1 MINVSN
7 AFRNEL
13 FEGHRDYLEYVD
25 VTLKGGTVLHL
36 TNKDL
41 WQGGITIEDA
51 VSSDN
56 RFDVGAAIINKCT
69 LTINNIYDDFSEY
82 DFSDAGVIVYIGL
95 ELPGG
100 TTERVRKGTYFVDEA
115 RYNGSI
121 ITLSCLDNMSKFDR
135 AYSESK
141 LKYPATLN
149 QIVRDACTVCK
160 VSLQTYN
167 FPHDSFTVQNR
178 PDDEATT
185 FREII
190 SWCAQ
195 IACCFCRCDTLGRLE
210 LKWYDQDAIEKSD
223 LDGGIFDT
231 GNPDV
236 YESGDAA
243 DGGSFNPWNLG
254 DAFDGGS
261 FGDRNGIHNIY
272 SNYSIDISTDDVVI
286 TGIKVME
293 KTKEENKDAIVEY
306 QSGTEGYVISIENN
320 ELIKNGAGATVAGWI
335 GEQLIGFRFR
345 KASASHAS
353 DPTIE
358 AGDVGFLTD
367 RKGNE
372 YRIVVSSTRFS
383 TGSAQQTSSSAETP
397 ARNSAARFSAAT
409 KNYVEYRKDIE
420 QEKTERE
427 KALEELDKRI
437 ENSSG
442 LFTTEETQPDGSTI
456 FYMHNKP
463 TLSESDIVWKMTAE
477 AWGVSTDGGKH
488 WNAGMTVDGDAIV
501 RILTAVGVNADWIH
515 GGTLTLGGYNNIDGS
530 CVVYDAS
537 GNEIG
542 RFDKDG
548 IVTNSANITGGYINI
563 YTDDQKNSRIVLR
576 SDGGSYNY
584 KMELYPFEMFL
595 TSKNKSNNSLS
606 SLILNAISAI
616 FDSGIYSAHYGYYNI
631 VFFENNTVKGEI
643 SGSQIKIEG
652 KIKNGNTTILDGSL
666 NLGNGTYLGGVLSSI
681 SGWNIASNEIK
692 DISETIVIRKASN
705 LINSRIK
712 MGNLILQGGDSGAW
726 SNQVRVEIGPQ
737 MYLSDNGTT
746 QLCKLKNLSV
756 DGYLMAN
763 GSKSRVAKTK
773 NYSDRLLYCYE
784 TPKPYFGD
792 IGEGILDEDGVCYI
806 FLDNI
811 FAETV
816 NTECQYQ
823 VFLQKYGQG
832 DVWVEERNTDYFIVK
847 GTPWIKFAWEIKA
860 RQMGYES
867 ERLEKST
874 QEEPEKIIDY
884 EAEAQNYIENY
895 YKEVFNYEK
904 SN

>member
-7 AFRNEL
+7 AFMNEL
-13 FEGHRDYLEYVD
+13 LEGHRDYLEYVD
-25 VTLKGGTVLHL
+25 VTLKGGIELHL

-51 VSSDN
+51 VSSDSQ
-56 RFDVGAAIINKCT
+56 FDVGAAIINKCT

-82 DFSDAGVIVYIGL
+82 DFSDAEIVVYIGL

-100 TTERVRKGTYFVDEA
+100 TAERIRKGTYSVDEA
-115 RYNGSI
+115 KYNGSI
-121 ITLSCLDNMSKFDR
+121 ITLVCLDNMMKFDR
-135 AYSESK
+135 PYSEST

-149 QIVRDACTVCK
+149 QIVRDACGVCD
-160 VSLQTYN
+160 VPLQTYN
-167 FPHDSFTVQNR
+167 FPHDNFTVKNR

-195 IACCFCRCDTLGRLE
+195 IVCCFCRCDTLGRLE
-210 LKWYDQDAIEKSD
+210 LKWYDQESIEKND
-223 LDGGIFDT
+223 LDGGIFDME
-231 GNPDV
+231 NPGT
-236 YESGDAA
+236 YESGDTA
-243 DGGSFNPWNLG
+243 DGGSFDPWDLG
-254 DAFDGGS
+254 DVFDGGN
-261 FGDRNGIHNIY
+261 FGDRNDIHNIY
-272 SNYSIDISTDDVVI
+272 SNYSMDISTDDVVI
-286 TGIKVME
+286 TGVKVME
-293 KTKEENKDAIVEY
+293 KTKEENKDAIVAY
-306 QSGTEGYVISIENN
+306 QSGAEGYVISIENN
-320 ELIKNGAGATVAGWI
+320 ELIKNGAGATVAGWV

-367 RKGNE
+367 RKENT
-372 YRIVVSSTRFS
+372 YRIVISSTRFS
-383 TGSAQQTSSSAETP
+383 TGGAQQTNSSAETP
-397 ARNSAARFSAAT
+397 ARNSAARYSAAT
-409 KNYVEYRKDIE
+409 KNYVEYRKGIE

-488 WNAGMTVDGDAIV
+488 WNAGMTVDGDTIV
-501 RILTAVGVNADWIH
+501 RILTAVGINADWIH
-515 GGTLTLGGYNNIDGS
+515 GGTLELGGYNNIDGS

-548 IVTNSANITGGYINI
+548 IVTNSAKITGGYINI
-563 YTDDQKNSRIVLR
+563 YTNDEENSRIILQGKI
-576 SDGGSYNY
+576 SDTLYSLS
-584 KMELYPFEMFL
+584 LYPQQMTIRGGGFL
-595 TSKNKSNNSLS
+595 CDFSYSGVF
-606 SLILNAISAI
+606 
-616 FDSGIYSAHYGYYNI
+616 FDSLHYYR
-631 VFFENNTVKGEI
+631 
-643 SGSQIKIEG
+643 
-652 KIKNGNTTILDGSL
+652 KIKAKIGNTEIESNGVTIFNGNTESVKMAAVSSKVNGWTFISTELGDSSSKIKLNQTGCFIKTDITFGSSTS
-666 NLGNGTYLGGVLSSI
+666 NATTFSATGAVTFLGSGNITASNRSLFVRSLTVNGT
-681 SGWNIASNEIK
+681 
-692 DISETIVIRKASN
+692 
-705 LINSRIK
+705 
-712 MGNLILQGGDSGAW
+712 
-726 SNQVRVEIGPQ
+726 
-737 MYLSDNGTT
+737 
-746 QLCKLKNLSV
+746 
-756 DGYLMAN
+756 
-763 GSKSRVAKTK
+763 KSRLAKTQS
-773 NYSDRLLYCYE
+773 YSDRLLYCYE

-806 FLDNI
+806 FIDNI

-832 DVWVEERNTDYFIVK
+832 DVWVEERNQNYFVAK
-847 GTPWIKFAWEIKA
+847 GTPGLKFGWELKA
-860 RQMGYES
+860 RQLGYET
-867 ERLEKST
+867 ERLEKPI
-874 QEEPEKIIDY
+874 QEEPEKTIDY
-884 EAEAQNYIENY
+884 ETEAQNYIENY
-895 YKEVFNYEK
+895 YKEVFNYEE

>member
-1 MINVSN
+1 MINISN

-25 VTLKGGTVLHL
+25 ITLKGGTVLHL

-69 LTINNIYDDFSEY
+69 LTINNIYDDFSEH
-82 DFSDAGVIVYIGL
+82 DFSDAGIIVYIGL

-100 TTERVRKGTYFVDEA
+100 TTERIRKGTYFVDEA

-141 LKYPATLN
+141 LKYPTTLN

-167 FPHDSFTVQNR
+167 FPHDSFTVQNK

-272 SNYSIDISTDDVVI
+272 SNYSMDISTDDVVI

-372 YRIVVSSTRFS
+372 YKIIVSSTRFS

-397 ARNSAARFSAAT
+397 ARNSAARYSAAT

-427 KALEELDKRI
+427 KALEELGNRI

-488 WNAGMTVDGDAIV
+488 WNAGMTVDGDTIV
-501 RILTAVGVNADWIH
+501 RILTAVGVNADWINAGYLSADFIS
-515 GGTLTLGGYNNIDGS
+515 GGTLVLGGTNGKYGKIRVYNSEDNIVGKIDDISAEFKRLNLRTFEGVVNDS
-530 CVVYDAS
+530 YFDADEKRIVIQKNILCVADANGKS
-537 GNEIG
+537 LKISSDVLEIG
-542 RFDKDG
+542 D
-548 IVTNSANITGGYINI
+548 
-563 YTDDQKNSRIVLR
+563 
-576 SDGGSYNY
+576 
-584 KMELYPFEMFL
+584 
-595 TSKNKSNNSLS
+595 
-606 SLILNAISAI
+606 SAI
-616 FDSGIYSAHYGYYNI
+616 FPYTSISTTRATIKRNGDIGELILYAPKTIGSVTINSKYVHISKNETLFDADS
-631 VFFENNTVKGEI
+631 F
-643 SGSQIKIEG
+643 KI
-652 KIKNGNTTILDGSL
+652 TGSL
-666 NLGNGTYLGGVLSSI
+666 TVNGT
-681 SGWNIASNEIK
+681 
-692 DISETIVIRKASN
+692 
-705 LINSRIK
+705 
-712 MGNLILQGGDSGAW
+712 
-726 SNQVRVEIGPQ
+726 
-737 MYLSDNGTT
+737 
-746 QLCKLKNLSV
+746 
-756 DGYLMAN
+756 
-763 GSKSRVAKTK
+763 KSRLAKTK
-773 NYSDRLLYCYE
+773 NYSNRLLYCYE

-792 IGEGILDEDGVCYI
+792 IGEAKLDENGICYI
-806 FLDNI
+806 FLDDI
-811 FAETV
+811 FLETV
-816 NTECQYQ
+816 NTECRYQ

-832 DVWVEERNTDYFIVK
+832 DVWVEERNQNYFVAK
-847 GTPWIKFAWEIKA
+847 GTPGLKFGWELKA
-860 RQMGYES
+860 RQLGYET
-867 ERLEKST
+867 ERLEKPI
-874 QEEPEKIIDY
+874 QEEPEKTIDY

-895 YKEVFNYEK
+895 YKEVFNYEEGY
-904 SN
+904 

>member
-25 VTLKGGTVLHL
+25 ITLKGGTVLHL

-82 DFSDAGVIVYIGL
+82 DFSGAGIIVYIGL

-210 LKWYDQDAIEKSD
+210 LKWYDQEAIEKSD
-223 LDGGIFDT
+223 LDGGIFDM

-372 YRIVVSSTRFS
+372 YKIIVSSTRFS

-397 ARNSAARFSAAT
+397 ARNSAARYSAAT

-427 KALEELDKRI
+427 KALEELGNRI

-477 AWGVSTDGGKH
+477 AWGVSTDGGKN

-501 RILTAVGVNADWIH
+501 RILTAVGVKADWIH

-530 CVVYDAS
+530 CVVYDS
-537 GNEIG
+537 EGNEIG

-548 IVTNSANITGGYINI
+548 IVTNSAKITGGYIDI
-563 YTDDQKNSRIVLR
+563 QTEYEESSKIILR
-576 SDGGSYNY
+576 SQMGDILYSLS
-584 KMELYPFEMFL
+584 LYPEQITIRGL
-595 TSKNKSNNSLS
+595 GYLCDYSYSGVL
-606 SLILNAISAI
+606 
-616 FDSGIYSAHYGYYNI
+616 FDSLHYYRKLEARIGN
-631 VFFENNTVKGEI
+631 VKIDINGL
-643 SGSQIKIEG
+643 KVL
-652 KIKNGNTTILDGSL
+652 NGNTENISMSSILSKINGWSFTSKSL
-666 NLGNGTYLGGVLSSI
+666 IDLSGKIAIGQTQCFIKTDTVLGISSTNCVSFGASNGLVVFQGTGQILASNRSLYVKSLTVNGT
-681 SGWNIASNEIK
+681 
-692 DISETIVIRKASN
+692 
-705 LINSRIK
+705 
-712 MGNLILQGGDSGAW
+712 
-726 SNQVRVEIGPQ
+726 
-737 MYLSDNGTT
+737 
-746 QLCKLKNLSV
+746 
-756 DGYLMAN
+756 
-763 GSKSRVAKTK
+763 KSRLAKTK

-792 IGEGILDEDGVCYI
+792 IGEATLDENGICYI
-806 FLDNI
+806 FLDDI
-811 FAETV
+811 FLETV

-832 DVWVEERNTDYFIVK
+832 DVWVEERNTNYFIVK
-847 GTPWIKFAWEIKA
+847 GTPGIKFAWEIKA
-860 RQMGYES
+860 RQLGYES
-867 ERLEKST
+867 ERLEKSI

-884 EAEAQNYIENY
+884 ETEAQNYIENY
-895 YKEVFNYEK
+895 YKEVFNYEE